1 MQRFGGENR
10 LMQLILATRDDFE
23 GIVDIYNQAI
33 RAGRCTADTEV
44 FSLSQ
49 RVAWFEHHTPEKFP
63 LIVAKEGDE
72 LLGYLTLSP
81 YREGRKAVRYAA
93 EVSYYIHYDHHRKG
107 VGSRLLAHAI
117 SLSPSLNIKHL
128 IAILVGSN
136 QASIKLLEKFEFERW
151 GCFPNI
157 VEFSDDKI
165 DHLYYGRSL

>member
-1 MQRFGGENR
+1 
-10 LMQLILATRDDFE
+10 
-23 GIVDIYNQAI
+23 
-33 RAGRCTADTEV
+33 V

-49 RVAWFEHHTPEKFP
+49 RVAWFEHHIPERFP
-63 LIVAKEGDE
+63 LLVAKEGDE

-81 YREGRKAVRYAA
+81 YREGRKAVRHTA

-107 VGSRLLAHAI
+107 VGSRLLERAI
-117 SLSPSLNIKHL
+117 ILSPSLSIKHL

-136 QASIKLLEKFEFERW
+136 DASIQLLEKFEFERW

-157 VEFSDDKI
+157 VEFSDDTI